1 MTAKEVV
8 AKLMSDEHA
17 DDLASRCAGWTT
29 YADVRISRQ
38 PTARVLQALP
48 SPSEP

>member
-29 YADVRISRQ
+29 YVDVRISDHA
-38 PTARVLQALP
+38 ARAAP
-48 SPSEP
+48 ANR